1 MSERATYHH
10 GDLRQ
15 ALIAAAVD
23 LISAKGVA
31 GLSVAEAARKAGV
44 SGAAPYRHFA
54 SRTALLSAA
63 ATALATDLLE
73 HLQVTAAGG
82 PARGVPTVARGVPLA
97 PALAVPHAADPT
109 DVAAAIDSLA
119 QLTRARIDFAL
130 GRGVGLE
137 LVYAEELRTFDD
149 PQRRDVTRRLFELYL
164 WPAMTVTGDAVAAG
178 RLLRQAAALAQGYLD
193 IARSN
198 NAVAGTTEAAEL
210 ADEAAAAVRVLA
222 HAAQDRRGTVAS
234 DRQEGRKV

>member
-73 HLQVTAAGG
+73 HLQMTAAGG
-82 PARGVPTVARGVPLA
+82 PARGVPT
-97 PALAVPHAADPT
+97 AADPT

-222 HAAQDRRGTVAS
+222 HAAQDRLRTVAS

>member
-1 MSERATYHH
+1 M
-10 GDLRQ
+10 
-15 ALIAAAVD
+15 
-23 LISAKGVA
+23 
-31 GLSVAEAARKAGV
+31 

-73 HLQVTAAGG
+73 HLQMTAAGG

-97 PALAVPHAADPT
+97 AAHAVPHAADPT

-137 LVYAEELRTFDD
+137 LVYACLLYTSFPRVRVCFGML
-149 PQRRDVTRRLFELYL
+149 RRL
-164 WPAMTVTGDAVAAG
+164 
-178 RLLRQAAALAQGYLD
+178 
-193 IARSN
+193 ARSML
-198 NAVAGTTEAAEL
+198 EM
-210 ADEAAAAVRVLA
+210 VR
-222 HAAQDRRGTVAS
+222 
-234 DRQEGRKV
+234 

>member
-15 ALIAAAVD
+15 ALISAAVD

-82 PARGVPTVARGVPLA
+82 PARG
-97 PALAVPHAADPT
+97 
-109 DVAAAIDSLA
+109 
-119 QLTRARIDFAL
+119 
-130 GRGVGLE
+130 
-137 LVYAEELRTFDD
+137 
-149 PQRRDVTRRLFELYL
+149 
-164 WPAMTVTGDAVAAG
+164 
-178 RLLRQAAALAQGYLD
+178 
-193 IARSN
+193 
-198 NAVAGTTEAAEL
+198 
-210 ADEAAAAVRVLA
+210 
-222 HAAQDRRGTVAS
+222 
-234 DRQEGRKV
+234 

>member
-73 HLQVTAAGG
+73 HLQMTAAGVLPVASPLLPAASPLPLPLPSPMLLIPRMSPPRSTHWRSS
-82 PARGVPTVARGVPLA
+82 PARGSTSPW
-97 PALAVPHAADPT
+97 
-109 DVAAAIDSLA
+109 
-119 QLTRARIDFAL
+119 
-130 GRGVGLE
+130 GVGSALNSSM
-137 LVYAEELRTFDD
+137 
-149 PQRRDVTRRLFELYL
+149 RRNCEPSTTRSGGTS
-164 WPAMTVTGDAVAAG
+164 PAACSSSISG
-178 RLLRQAAALAQGYLD
+178 LP
-193 IARSN
+193 
-198 NAVAGTTEAAEL
+198 
-210 ADEAAAAVRVLA
+210 
-222 HAAQDRRGTVAS
+222 
-234 DRQEGRKV
+234 